1 MFTWTHP
8 DDESVTITLPEASAV
23 PAGVWRRIRRMDE
36 MDAMFTLLE
45 SVTDADGL
53 AVLDTLTIEQLGT
66 VFKEWHGGVGLGES
80 SGSST

>member
-1 MFTWTHP
+1 MFTWINP
-8 DDESVTITLPEASAV
+8 DDESVTITLPDASAV

-45 SVTDADGL
+45 SVTDAPGL
-53 AVLDTLTIEQLGT
+53 DALDRLTIEQLGDL
-66 VFKEWHGGVGLGES
+66 FKAWHGGVGLGES